1 MDQFRRAGLGVMV
14 YRRLGWAG
22 CDGVSPTNII
32 EVACGGLLVGMHF
45 GGRRSGLCR
54 GSEEGDLYW
63 FVGMAVWCVWWV
75 LIEESVGM
83 VSLDALLWV

>member
-1 MDQFRRAGLGVMV
+1 M
-14 YRRLGWAG
+14 GWVG
-22 CDGVSPTNII
+22 CDGVSPTNIV
-32 EVACGGLLVGMHF
+32 EVACGHLLVGLHF
-45 GGRRSGLCR
+45 GGRRSGLCH

-63 FVGMAVWCVWWV
+63 FVGMAVWWVWWV